1 MELDFVLITDE
12 KSATNSETR
21 SEEDKSLYHTWDKSN
36 RLSLSLMKITL
47 AENVKPSMP
56 KTKDAKE
63 FM

>member
-1 MELDFVLITDE
+1 MELDFALIMDE